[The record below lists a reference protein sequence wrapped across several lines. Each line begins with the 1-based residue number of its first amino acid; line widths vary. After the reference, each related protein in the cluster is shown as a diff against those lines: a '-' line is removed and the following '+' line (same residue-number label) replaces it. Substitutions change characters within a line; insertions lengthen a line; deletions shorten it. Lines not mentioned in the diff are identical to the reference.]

1 MVIDAGMTVIGVVG
15 QFVSMAVHVAGCSS
29 MPIVSM
35 AVRGWLIESMLI
47 VSMLIVSMAVRAG
60 GELPIGG
67 E

>member
-35 AVRGWLIESMLI
+35 AVR
-47 VSMLIVSMAVRAG
+47 AG
-60 GELPIGG
+60 GELSIGG